1 LQLPLLLQLQ
11 LQLPLLLPLQLPLL
25 LPLPVLRRH
34 PRAKR
39 RIPVFALA
47 VACPSLPVPK
57 QASRKI
63 NFKTL
68 SHFPH
73 HKKRLLLDHVY
84 HASHHEFTT
93 HLPHQNP
100 QTPPKPTTSPQ
111 QTFSRRKNRAN
122 PHPDR
127 YHPGFP
133 QQNPRFRRLYLEN
146 MSTSTNSP
154 SITADEFQALEQK
167 VLRAVEIVKREREA
181 RTAAEAEVASL
192 REQLAAQ
199 QTAASANE
207 TELNTLHKEREAVRL
222 RVEKM
227 LQQMDELL

>member
-1 LQLPLLLQLQ
+1 LTI
-11 LQLPLLLPLQLPLL
+11 
-25 LPLPVLRRH
+25 H
-34 PRAKR
+34 
-39 RIPVFALA
+39 
-47 VACPSLPVPK
+47 S
-57 QASRKI
+57 
-63 NFKTL
+63 
-68 SHFPH
+68 
-73 HKKRLLLDHVY
+73 
-84 HASHHEFTT
+84 
-93 HLPHQNP
+93 PHQNP

-111 QTFSRRKNRAN
+111 PIFSHRKNRVN

-127 YHPGFP
+127 YRLGFP
-133 QQNPRFRRLYLEN
+133 QQNPRFRRLYLQN

-154 SITADEFQALEQK
+154 SISADEFQALEQK

-199 QTAASANE
+199 QNAASANE
-207 TELNTLHKEREAVRL
+207 NELSTLNKEREAVRL